1 MCGEP
6 HGTRRSAIVRMGTRT
21 VELSEPAPAFPSLAW
36 RCGSMSHGEV
46 SVPPRL
52 AAVAGPSTGA
62 TGWSSAAHG
71 SSMTHEE
78 VEFCAE
84 EALVTIV
91 PAFRKD
97 APLALLGGRYGPFVP
112 QARAKRLSPAR
123 RLASRRARGPP
134 DPHAVA
140 HGLHACGVAA
150 CRRLCRGAG
159 ASARERPRAA
169 NFRRRA
175 LALTR
180 PRPRACPHRCPP
192 RCRCGWRWRWPRAPS
207 ASSSRRRGWSR
218 LRWKKCCERS
228 ASRRLSSRRVPS
240 SACAAAA

>member
-1 MCGEP
+1 M
-6 HGTRRSAIVRMGTRT
+6 
-21 VELSEPAPAFPSLAW
+21 
-36 RCGSMSHGEV
+36 
-46 SVPPRL
+46 PPRL

-123 RLASRRARGPP
+123 RLVSRRARGPP

-140 HGLHACGVAA
+140 HGLRACGVAA
-150 CRRLCRGAG
+150 CRRHCRGAG
-159 ASARERPRAA
+159 ASARERPCAA
-169 NFRRRA
+169 NFR
-175 LALTR
+175 
-180 PRPRACPHRCPP
+180 
-192 RCRCGWRWRWPRAPS
+192 
-207 ASSSRRRGWSR
+207 
-218 LRWKKCCERS
+218 
-228 ASRRLSSRRVPS
+228 
-240 SACAAAA
+240 